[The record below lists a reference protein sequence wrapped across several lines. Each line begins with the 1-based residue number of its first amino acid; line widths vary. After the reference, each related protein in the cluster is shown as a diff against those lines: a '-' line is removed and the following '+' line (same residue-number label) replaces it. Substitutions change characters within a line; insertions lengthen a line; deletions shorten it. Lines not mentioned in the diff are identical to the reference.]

1 MSHVPVLN
9 MLIEILTK
17 GASEL
22 KFNYLCLEENVI
34 IIAMKRC
41 LYTLTC
47 TVYQISV
54 ESAHSLYIHKI
65 SSHTILMIFFHFT
78 LVSMYIVNF
87 CTTTN
92 SYILSCYTVVV
103 SYRSLSICE
112 LLWFPSY
119 YLFYKMADTS
129 LKLVKLSVV
138 ASSCQQCDNCY
149 LAIVFIFIFCIRPIY
164 FVPYAVHDYLYSTM
178 SILLLLVQK
187 TLGKRGG
194 GAATYVSY
202 LNRRIKKSYK
212 IKYRISLSNAR
223 ISGINTSCPP
233 PKWWRK
239 PKVYLMLLSI
249 YW

>member
-149 LAIVFIFIFCIRPIY
+149 LAIVFI
-164 FVPYAVHDYLYSTM
+164 YLLYT
-178 SILLLLVQK
+178 
-187 TLGKRGG
+187 
-194 GAATYVSY
+194 SY
-202 LNRRIKKSYK
+202 LFCSVCRPWLFVLNHVHLIITGTKNIGEEGGVQLLMFHTKSLFNAVKYILVDQCSRKKKVS
-212 IKYRISLSNAR
+212 IGT
-223 ISGINTSCPP
+223 GI
-233 PKWWRK
+233 WG
-239 PKVYLMLLSI
+239 
-249 YW
+249 